1 MKRFLTIEN
10 NKIIGERYDS
20 RELIQNGEIEDDGTY
35 GNVGDILLDGIWQ
48 KDLQEIAE
56 QAKQSRIAELTT
68 LIEKKRI
75 RGYDVSAEIAELE
88 ELDPIL

>member
-1 MKRFLTIEN
+1 MITPQPVQVPVQTITPSNIAQLE
-10 NKIIGERYDS
+10 S
-20 RELIQNGEIEDDGTY
+20 
-35 GNVGDILLDGIWQ
+35 Q
-48 KDLQEIAE
+48 K
-56 QAKQSRIAELTT
+56 RIAELTT